1 MSASSLS
8 FRLAVRFALIGIILG
23 VYMASS
29 HNHTLGQAH
38 THINLIGW
46 VSLFLIGLFYERRPQ
61 FDKSAGARWQVIIYT
76 IGAVMLNAS
85 MAALLLGNAG
95 LSRARLRGR
104 SWCWAPCSGSAGW
117 CSGMWTRGGEGEN
130 PDASR

>member
-95 LSRARLRGR
+95 AEPGAAAGSILVLGPMLWFGWLVFRNVDARG
-104 SWCWAPCSGSAGW
+104 
-117 CSGMWTRGGEGEN
+117 
-130 PDASR
+130 

>member
-8 FRLAVRFALIGIILG
+8 FRLAVLFVIIGMIMG
-23 VYMASS
+23 VYMAAS

-38 THINLIGW
+38 AHINLIGW

-61 FDKSAGARWQVIIYT
+61 LDKSAGARWQVIIYT
-76 IGAVMLNAS
+76 IGAVVLNAS

-95 LSRARLRGR
+95 AEP
-104 SWCWAPCSGSAGW
+104 AAAAGSFVVLGSMLWFGW
-117 CSGMWTRGGEGEN
+117 LVFRN
-130 PDASR
+130 VDAQG

>member
-76 IGAVMLNAS
+76 IGAVVLNAS
-85 MAALLLGNAG
+85 LAALLLGNAG
-95 LSRARLRGR
+95 AEPGAAAGSIVVLGAMLWFGWMVFRNVDARG
-104 SWCWAPCSGSAGW
+104 
-117 CSGMWTRGGEGEN
+117 
-130 PDASR
+130 

>member
-8 FRLAVRFALIGIILG
+8 FRLAVLFALIGIILG

-95 LSRARLRGR
+95 AEPGAAAGSILVLGSMLWFGWLVFRNVDARG
-104 SWCWAPCSGSAGW
+104 
-117 CSGMWTRGGEGEN
+117 
-130 PDASR
+130 